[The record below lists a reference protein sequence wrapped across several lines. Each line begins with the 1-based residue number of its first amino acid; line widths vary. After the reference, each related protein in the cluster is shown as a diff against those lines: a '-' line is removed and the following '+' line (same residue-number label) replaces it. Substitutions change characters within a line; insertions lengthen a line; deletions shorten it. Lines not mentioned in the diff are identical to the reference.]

1 VPNREE
7 HEKEDQISVNQ
18 GEDSECLLFSPTGIR
33 IQRSQKKK
41 NEDNSRKD
49 KIWSL
54 AYEAFKRKFWKV
66 KFEELWKILKE
77 LRKKKINEKKLCEK
91 GLER

>member
-49 KIWSL
+49 KI
-54 AYEAFKRKFWKV
+54 
-66 KFEELWKILKE
+66 
-77 LRKKKINEKKLCEK
+77 
-91 GLER
+91 